1 MKVINYVHIKGM
13 YAHKDT
19 YLEFTEGKNYIIGPI
34 GTGKTEVLQ
43 AIGFA
48 FFGTCALRDKA
59 ASYKNIYVELSF
71 NYKDESFIIKRKIN
85 DATLLMLDKET
96 SQYLEIVNSTSIVN
110 QKIISLLGYNYDIF
124 LLSNFCEQKKL
135 SYFSELKPAKR
146 IQYIDKISGIEEA
159 KELTKHLMVERKR
172 LKDSIALLKD
182 VTKEPRLNPNIKLDF
197 DYEKEIEVLNTKL
210 NSVNSLYEE
219 YNSLQSLLVPVTIPE
234 LQLNESEIEL
244 IQTSEEKISSYFEY
258 LDTTIN
264 LEDCIDNTKK
274 ELNSIPF
281 INSKLKSKSLEEIES
296 LIQSY
301 NVNLI
306 KDISA
311 SINIICPSCLTE
323 HNLQP
328 LLNDVV
334 SPSVEFNIKDLYNA
348 QEYFKSGYN
357 AKEQELKDSVREMTS
372 QLENT
377 VKNIPHVSLHS
388 YYSKE
393 SFTKYLEKITNT
405 YNVYI
410 EKKKETDIKLL
421 VYADVTNKVLALKD
435 KIDSIISNQQTD
447 IELKDL
453 YVKYSTEK
461 DLYLKQLELYLD
473 AKSKLDQFTIEYDLI
488 QNVIKDIASI
498 SLEIKKQTIPLINY
512 HASSFLNLLTKGKMN
527 SIEITD
533 DYDLIVD
540 GYTINVRSGGETDL
554 ASLAYRLSLSQ
565 SIITGMLNLFI
576 ADEIDSSGGENDSN
590 DIIEA
595 LDIISDKGFQI
606 IMVTHK
612 DTTNLEN
619 VNIIQL

>member
-182 VTKEPRLNPNIKLDF
+182 VTKEPILNPNIKLDF

-234 LQLNESEIEL
+234 LQLNDSEIEL

-311 SINIICPSCLTE
+311 SINIVCPSCSTE

-453 YVKYSTEK
+453 YVKYST
-461 DLYLKQLELYLD
+461 
-473 AKSKLDQFTIEYDLI
+473 
-488 QNVIKDIASI
+488 
-498 SLEIKKQTIPLINY
+498 
-512 HASSFLNLLTKGKMN
+512 
-527 SIEITD
+527 
-533 DYDLIVD
+533 
-540 GYTINVRSGGETDL
+540 
-554 ASLAYRLSLSQ
+554 
-565 SIITGMLNLFI
+565 
-576 ADEIDSSGGENDSN
+576 
-590 DIIEA
+590 
-595 LDIISDKGFQI
+595 
-606 IMVTHK
+606 
-612 DTTNLEN
+612 
-619 VNIIQL
+619 